1 MNANIRIFINIKSA
15 SGEIDHLLDVAVVVL
30 LTNKGK
36 KTSVGLVLISIQ
48 NLQCGGRE
56 RRWFGD
62 AAGWGVRGWGVTR
75 AAVVRGGLETRG
87 DGLSAGCGGGSETR
101 RAGARGAGA

>member
-1 MNANIRIFINIKSA
+1 MVANIRIFINIKSA

-62 AAGWGVRGWGVTR
+62 AASRGARGWGVTR
-75 AAVVRGGLETRG
+75 AAVVRGGLETR
-87 DGLSAGCGGGSETR
+87 
-101 RAGARGAGA
+101 RAGA

>member
-62 AAGWGVRGWGVTR
+62 ARGRGAGRVGDAAGKGVRGWG
-75 AAVVRGGLETRG
+75 AAGRFG
-87 DGLSAGCGGGSETR
+87 DAGPWCGAGSEAR
-101 RAGARGAGA
+101 RAGA

>member
-36 KTSVGLVLISIQ
+36 KTSVGLVLIAIL

-56 RRWFGD
+56 RYPDRISFQ
-62 AAGWGVRGWGVTR
+62 
-75 AAVVRGGLETRG
+75 
-87 DGLSAGCGGGSETR
+87 
-101 RAGARGAGA
+101 

>member
-1 MNANIRIFINIKSA
+1 MGANIRIFINIKSA

-56 RRWFGD
+56 RRWFGG
-62 AAGWGVRGWGVTR
+62 AAGWGLTR

-87 DGLSAGCGGGSETR
+87 DGLSAGCGAGSEAR
-101 RAGARGAGA
+101 RAGA